1 MEPVSCEK
9 CGEEIPTGERC
20 YGITAGTV
28 DEEVDGFMTDMD
40 SPWIVLCSE
49 CMDEADEYLW

>member
-1 MEPVSCEK
+1 MEPVFCEK

-28 DEEVDGFMTDMD
+28 DDGVDGFMPDMD
-40 SPWIVLCSE
+40 
-49 CMDEADEYLW
+49 